1 VSGSAGRH
9 ERAPLWGGEATCGAG
24 KEGGARGGGGGRCCV
39 NENQRNE
46 ELHGQQWRE
55 SSPKKTS
62 PEPGRKSPIGDK
74 PTAGSTNRK
83 HRDEALDETN
93 AAVPSDSTN
102 DTLIKS
108 NCSLELSPELEP
120 FQTLIELRRVIP
132 RIVDRI
138 WGNGFEIWKWLNK
151 RVPAIYIVLGFEDV
165 LFFRNYP
172 IFKTKIIP
180 KNTEIVFYVQKISR
194 RLQKF

>member
-1 VSGSAGRH
+1 
-9 ERAPLWGGEATCGAG
+9 
-24 KEGGARGGGGGRCCV
+24 V

-55 SSPKKTS
+55 SSPEKKTS

-74 PTAGSTNRK
+74 QTTGSTNQK

-93 AAVPSDSTN
+93 AAVPSDSAN
-102 DTLIKS
+102 DTWIKS

-120 FQTLIELRRVIP
+120 SQTLPELRRVIP

-138 WGNGFEIWKWLNK
+138 
-151 RVPAIYIVLGFEDV
+151 
-165 LFFRNYP
+165 
-172 IFKTKIIP
+172 
-180 KNTEIVFYVQKISR
+180 
-194 RLQKF
+194 